1 MRALFKL
8 FRWGRLIAF
17 NSRSLWDKGYVDVYR
32 TVTQY
37 KPYQEHIQYLISL
50 LELNDHSSL
59 LDLGC
64 GSGELME
71 AGLEKAGHVTGLDGS
86 MTMLTLAGSKLSRR
100 AVLAQHD
107 LSNPLPFENNSFDR
121 IVSNNVLGYLPNPGL
136 MIDEVTRVLKTGGVF
151 VISTMKKSFK
161 PFAVYREHVKKSSV
175 TSVIKSILP
184 SISVAYY
191 NRRIT
196 DAMKTGE
203 YQGFDETIFKS
214 FFADKPVR
222 DISFYDSYSDQDI
235 VVKGFKV

>member
-1 MRALFKL
+1 M
-8 FRWGRLIAF
+8 
-17 NSRSLWDKGYVDVYR
+17 
-32 TVTQY
+32 
-37 KPYQEHIQYLISL
+37 ISL
-50 LELNDHSSL
+50 LELNDHCSL

-86 MTMLTLAGSKLSRR
+86 MSMLNLAGTKLSRR

-107 LSNPLPFENNSFDR
+107 LSNPLPFENSSFDR
-121 IVSNNVLGYLPNPGL
+121 IVSNNVLGYLQNPAM
-136 MIDEVTRVLKTGGVF
+136 MINETLRVLKNDGIF
-151 VISTMKKSFK
+151 VISTMKKGFK
-161 PFAVYREHVKKSSV
+161 PIAVFKEHVRKSSM
-175 TSVIKSILP
+175 TSVIKSIIP

-203 YQGFDETIFKS
+203 YQGFDEEIFRGFFTDKS
-214 FFADKPVR
+214 VR